1 MPTLMNGEGEP
12 GKFLKGKDDMMD
24 SNKSVWLAVFVIVS
38 VLIYLLAPILMPFLS
53 AAVLAYIADPLA
65 DKLEKKMS
73 RTFAVSVVF
82 LTLSL
87 IAVVLLLIV
96 LPLLEKQIVVL
107 AEKLPLYIERA
118 QNYLFPLLKE
128 QFGIDIAT
136 FDLNLLKK
144 SLSDYWKT
152 AGGIAANVLS
162 SISHSGL
169 ILVGWIANFTL
180 MLVVTFYLL
189 RDWDSLI
196 AKIHALIPCK
206 NEKTIVM
213 IAKESDEVLGAFFR
227 GQILVM
233 LVLSVVYTVGLMFV
247 GLDTALLLGGL
258 AGMVSFVPYLGFIVG
273 IVAASIAGL
282 MQFQDLTPLF
292 YISIVFL
299 VGQML
304 EGMLLTPWLVGD
316 KIGLHP
322 VAVIFAVLAGG
333 QLFGFVGVL
342 LALPVAA
349 VIAVVLRHMLER
361 YTKSELYAE

>member
-1 MPTLMNGEGEP
+1 MIE
-12 GKFLKGKDDMMD
+12 
-24 SNKSVWLAVFVIVS
+24 SNKGIWLAVFVIVS
-38 VLIYLLAPILMPFLS
+38 VLVYLLAPILMPFLS

-73 RTFAVSVVF
+73 RTLAVSVVF
-82 LTLSL
+82 FTLSL
-87 IAVVLLLIV
+87 VAVVVLLII

-107 AEKLPLYIERA
+107 AEKLPLYLDRT
-118 QNYLFPLLKE
+118 QSYLLPLLKE

-136 FDLNLLKK
+136 FDLNVLKQ
-144 SLSDYWKT
+144 SLSNYWKT
-152 AGGIAANVLS
+152 AGGIAANILSTISSSSLVLA
-162 SISHSGL
+162 
-169 ILVGWIANFTL
+169 GWIANFTL

-196 AKIHALIPCK
+196 AKIHALIPRK
-206 NEKTIVM
+206 NEQTIVV

-227 GQILVM
+227 GQMLVM
-233 LVLSVVYTVGLMFV
+233 FVLSIVYTIGLMLV
-247 GLDTALLLGGL
+247 GLDTALLVGALS
-258 AGMVSFVPYLGFIVG
+258 GMVSFVPYLGFIVG
-273 IVAASIAGL
+273 IVVASIAAL
-282 MQFQDLTPLF
+282 MQFQEIMPLF
-292 YISIVFL
+292 YIAIVFL
-299 VGQML
+299 TGQML
-304 EGMLLTPWLVGD
+304 EGMLLTPLLVGD

-349 VIAVVLRHMLER
+349 VIAVVLRHMLDR